1 MAKKSLIVTYHWF
14 HHYRDFIFNE
24 ISKKFDLKLIG
35 DKKSRYQNL
44 KLMDLISYNTL
55 YTYLVFSCIFYML
68 FTPICY

>member
-35 DKKSRYQNL
+35 DKSLSSN
-44 KLMDLISYNTL
+44 
-55 YTYLVFSCIFYML
+55 
-68 FTPICY
+68 